1 MEDKQRRR
9 SREEMF
15 PVVEAWQQSG
25 LSKEIILRRA
35 RDNKICISLLGQ
47 KIQR

>member
-25 LSKEIILRRA
+25 LSKKSFCEEQGII
-35 RDNKICISLLGQ
+35 KICISLLGQ